1 MENQE
6 KQYYLKLE
14 DFKIISMFGEC
25 EIDVTNSKVKI
36 KLDKDENL
44 WGKQFEVKKKSET
57 LTTNDIILYCETKT
71 STYF

>member
-6 KQYYLKLE
+6 KHYYLKLE

-36 KLDKDENL
+36 KLDKNENL
-44 WGKQFEVKKKSET
+44 R
-57 LTTNDIILYCETKT
+57 
-71 STYF
+71 